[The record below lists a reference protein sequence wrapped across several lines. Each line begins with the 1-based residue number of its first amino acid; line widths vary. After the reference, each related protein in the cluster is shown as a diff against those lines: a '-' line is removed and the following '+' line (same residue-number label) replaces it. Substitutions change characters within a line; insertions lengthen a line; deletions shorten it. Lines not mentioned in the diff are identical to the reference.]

1 MHKKKVKL
9 KQLNGHDLTMH
20 LRERMRERCEYERK
34 DGRER
39 ERERV

>member
-1 MHKKKVKL
+1 
-9 KQLNGHDLTMH
+9 MH

-39 ERERV
+39 ERERESMTKRE